1 MTQEVLS
8 EVLAS
13 QPPFLVVLGRR
24 GLEWKLEVES
34 HSLRGL
40 RMCWGHKP
48 MMCLSV
54 GPLGDQRTRRV
65 LGAGAGRRAEAL
77 PQQLIPQ
84 RDDFK

>member
-1 MTQEVLS
+1 MTQQVLS

-65 LGAGAGRRAEAL
+65 LGAGAGRRRGFAPTADSPE
-77 PQQLIPQ
+77 
-84 RDDFK
+84 R